1 MFQDAQRKDLKE
13 SYISRSYSL
22 ESRRVGIDL
31 LWYRNEGSALP
42 CIRCRRDE
50 EKRYDSSLVCLLP
63 LQENVPQTLD
73 EGNALAQSSEQVHY
87 PCLGSG
93 G

>member
-1 MFQDAQRKDLKE
+1 MKE
-13 SYISRSYSL
+13 VHCLVSGAT
-22 ESRRVGIDL
+22 E
-31 LWYRNEGSALP
+31 
-42 CIRCRRDE
+42 DE
-50 EKRYDSSLVCLLP
+50 EKRYNSSLVCLLP